1 MRAEVL
7 LDEHYAV
14 GGSGEREGPGG
25 AEAEVRGVA
34 GEGAGRRRLKGMDA
48 SLQERVLAFVSEQTG
63 AKREKIHLE
72 TTLSGDLGVE
82 GDDAV
87 EFFEEFRTKFA
98 VDLQELGR
106 DWSFY
111 FGPEGLPLS
120 ASIIIIIPPVLI
132 GLALTRMFP
141 RVPEWLWFITAFVS
155 WMFLLVLWG
164 NWRERNA
171 LVKRPQVMV
180 QDLIDCAHSGVWM
193 KAIPADAVKKFG
205 QNRPYGG
212 LGSWFTR

>member
-1 MRAEVL
+1 ME
-7 LDEHYAV
+7 
-14 GGSGEREGPGG
+14 
-25 AEAEVRGVA
+25 
-34 GEGAGRRRLKGMDA
+34 A
-48 SLQERVLAFVSEQTG
+48 SLQERVFAFVSEQTG
-63 AKREKIHLE
+63 VKQEKLRLE
-72 TTLSGDLGVE
+72 TTLSRDLGVE

-87 EFFEEFRTKFA
+87 ELFEEFRTRFA
-98 VDLQELGR
+98 VDLQELWR

-120 ASIIIIIPPVLI
+120 ASIIIFIPAVLI

-164 NWRERNA
+164 NWRERN
-171 LVKRPQVMV
+171 VKIKRPQVSV
-180 QDLIDCAHSGVWM
+180 QDLVDCVHSGAWT
-193 KAIPADAVKKFG
+193 KAVPADAIKKFG
-205 QNRPYGG
+205 QFRPYGG